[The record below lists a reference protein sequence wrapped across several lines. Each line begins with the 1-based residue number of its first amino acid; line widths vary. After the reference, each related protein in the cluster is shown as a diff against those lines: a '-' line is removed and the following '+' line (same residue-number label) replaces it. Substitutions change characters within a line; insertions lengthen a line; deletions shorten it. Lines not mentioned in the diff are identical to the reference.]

1 MADFIAEF
9 TIPEEETVGDKVVTL
24 DQELELSPWKLYSD
38 GAKNDRRSGAG
49 VVLITPEG
57 RSVYYALRLEFVATN
72 NDSEYEA
79 LIAGMKLAKELGVK
93 TLDICCDS

>member
-24 DQELELSPWKLYSD
+24 DQELELSPWKLSTD

-49 VVLITPEG
+49 VVLITPKG
-57 RSVYYALRLEFVATN
+57 
-72 NDSEYEA
+72 
-79 LIAGMKLAKELGVK
+79 
-93 TLDICCDS
+93 